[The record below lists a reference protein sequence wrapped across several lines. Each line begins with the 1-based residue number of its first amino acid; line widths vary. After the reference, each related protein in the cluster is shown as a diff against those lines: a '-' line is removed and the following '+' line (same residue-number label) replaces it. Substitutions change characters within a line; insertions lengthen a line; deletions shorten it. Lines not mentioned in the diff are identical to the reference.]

1 VNAAQRP
8 PGLRLRITPTAGPP
22 FEHECSAASLVLG
35 RSRKADVAIS
45 DQFLSRLH
53 ARLFLEE
60 DSWFIE
66 DLGSHNPTLVNDRPL
81 VGRARL
87 AVGDVLRMG
96 GTLVRLEME
105 AEEAASAVVYRSAVD
120 LAAAIDAAPGP
131 VGDPA
136 LRRLAGRL
144 KLLNE
149 VHRAL
154 AGPIGLQELLELVL
168 DSAFTHLGPEEAAIF
183 LKQPSGELYRAASRR
198 LPEAPGDFL
207 WSRSLVHE
215 VTEKKLAAL
224 VHDAGADARF
234 AQAHSILDSGVR
246 SLVAA
251 PLLDAEGCLG
261 MIALNSRA
269 ERRSFAE
276 DDLELLVSLASAA
289 ALRIRNLALADEAAR
304 HLLMERDLEL
314 AREIQ
319 MAMLPRQLPSRPEL
333 ELAALL
339 HPARAVGGDLYDFMA
354 EERRLWLLL
363 GDVSGKGFPSALLMA
378 VTRTLFGALVRR
390 ESAPEAV
397 FSAMNRELS
406 RNNESGM
413 FVTAFGGCLDLQSGE
428 LRFVNAGHN
437 RPYLLRADGS
447 LRRVDEAAGMAL
459 GVLPDVEYQSGRL
472 QLKRGETLYLYTDG
486 VTEALAPN
494 GAQFSESRLESCL
507 RALAGFPAARLVEAS
522 VAAVREFAATAP
534 QSDDIAVMA
543 LRYLGAP

>member
-1 VNAAQRP
+1 MTAQRP
-8 PGLRLRITPTAGPP
+8 PALRLRITPTAGPP
-22 FEHECSAASLVLG
+22 FEHQCSTASLVLG

-53 ARLFLEE
+53 ARLFLEG
-60 DSWFIE
+60 DDWFIE

-81 VGRARL
+81 AGRARL
-87 AVGDVLRMG
+87 GAGDVLKMG
-96 GTLVRLEME
+96 GTFVRLEMQ
-105 AEEAASAVVYRSAVD
+105 AEEAGSAVVYRSAVE

-131 VGDPA
+131 AGDPA

-154 AGPIGLQELLELVL
+154 AGPIGLQALLELVL
-168 DSAFTHLGPEEAAIF
+168 DSAFTHLRPEEAAIF
-183 LKQPSGELYRAASRR
+183 LSRPSGELYRAASRR
-198 LPEAPGDFL
+198 LPDAPGDFL
-207 WSRSLVHE
+207 WSRSLIHE
-215 VTEKKLAAL
+215 VTEKRLAAL
-224 VHDAGADARF
+224 VHDAGADERF
-234 AQAHSILDSGVR
+234 AQAQSILDSGVR

-289 ALRIRNLALADEAAR
+289 ALRIRNLALAEEAAR
-304 HLLMERDLEL
+304 HRLVERDLEL

-319 MAMLPRQLPSRPEL
+319 MAMLPRELPNRPEL
-333 ELAALL
+333 ELAAVV
-339 HPARAVGGDLYDFMA
+339 HPARAVGGDLYDFLD
-354 EERRLWLLL
+354 EGQRLWLLL
-363 GDVSGKGFPSALLMA
+363 GDVSGKGFPSALTMA
-378 VTRTLFGALVRR
+378 VTKTLFGALVRR
-390 ESAPEAV
+390 ETAPEAV
-397 FSAMNRELS
+397 FSTMNRELC

-413 FVTAFGGCLDLQSGE
+413 FVTAFGGCLDLRSGE

-437 RPYLLRADGS
+437 RPYLLATDGS

-459 GVLPDVEYQSGRL
+459 GVLPDVEYPSGRL
-472 QLKRGETLYLYTDG
+472 QLKRGEALYLYTDG
-486 VTEALAPN
+486 VTEALAPD
-494 GAQFSESRLESCL
+494 GTQFSESRLESCL
-507 RALAGFPAARLVEAS
+507 QGLCAAPARRLVEAS

-543 LRYLGAP
+543 LRYLGSS